1 MLALAAAAAGVLVAA
16 PAAVA
21 HVEPGPKAA
30 EAGTRTTIGFVVE
43 HGCDG
48 SPTVRVRF
56 QLPDGV
62 ADPEPEAPD
71 GWTGS
76 VTGQEVTFEGGPLAA
91 DVEGVFGVAMTL
103 PPEPGTL
110 YFPFIQTCEQGE
122 LAWIAIPE
130 AGAPEPEN
138 PAPALLVTDGPPTPE
153 ELAGTAQPVS
163 PPEPA
168 PDTAAASTTVPNPT
182 TTVAETTTTTAAS
195 TTAVPATTAAPAT
208 TEAPATTAPVTT
220 TSATGEAAPATDDDD
235 DGAPVGLIIAAVV
248 VLAAQAGGGVWL
260 AQRRRSP
267 PP

>member
-1 MLALAAAAAGVLVAA
+1 MLVVAAALAGVIVAA

-56 QLPDGV
+56 LLPDGV
-62 ADPEPEAPD
+62 TDPEPEAPD

-76 VTGQEVTFEGGPLAA
+76 VSGQEVTFEGGPLAA
-91 DVEGVFGVAMTL
+91 DVEGVFGVAMSL
-103 PPEPGTL
+103 PPQPGTV

-130 AGAPEPEN
+130 GGAPEPEN

-153 ELAGTAQPVS
+153 ELAGTQPV
-163 PPEPA
+163 PLPEPV
-168 PDTAAASTTVPNPT
+168 PDTSAAPTTAAPTTAATTV
-182 TTVAETTTTTAAS
+182 TTVAATTTTAAS
-195 TTAVPATTAAPAT
+195 ATTSAAPAT
-208 TEAPATTAPVTT
+208 TEPAATTAPATT
-220 TSATGEAAPATDDDD
+220 TSASGEAAPATDDDD
-235 DGAPVGLIIAAVV
+235 SSPVGLIIAGVV
-248 VLAAQAGGGVWL
+248 VLAVLAGGGVFL
-260 AQRRRSP
+260 ARRRSAQP
-267 PP
+267 

>member
-1 MLALAAAAAGVLVAA
+1 MIVAA

-30 EAGTRTTIGFVVE
+30 EAGTRATIGFVVE
-43 HGCDG
+43 HGCDA

-56 QLPDGV
+56 QLPAGV
-62 ADPEPEAPD
+62 TDPEPEAPD

-76 VTGQEVTFEGGPLAA
+76 VAGQEVTFEGGPLAA

-103 PPEPGTL
+103 PPQPGNL

-153 ELAGTAQPVS
+153 ELEGTAQPVP
-163 PPEPA
+163 PPEQL
-168 PDTAAASTTVPNPT
+168 PDTTAASTTVVT
-182 TTVAETTTTTAAS
+182 AATSVAATTTTATTAAPATAES
-195 TTAVPATTAAPAT
+195 PATTAVPATT
-208 TEAPATTAPVTT
+208 ESVST
-220 TSATGEAAPATDDDD
+220 TSASGEAAPATDDDD
-235 DGAPVGLIIAAVV
+235 GSPVGLIIAGVV
-248 VLAAQAGGGVWL
+248 VVVALAGGGVLL
-260 AQRRRSP
+260 ARRRSP
-267 PP
+267 RN